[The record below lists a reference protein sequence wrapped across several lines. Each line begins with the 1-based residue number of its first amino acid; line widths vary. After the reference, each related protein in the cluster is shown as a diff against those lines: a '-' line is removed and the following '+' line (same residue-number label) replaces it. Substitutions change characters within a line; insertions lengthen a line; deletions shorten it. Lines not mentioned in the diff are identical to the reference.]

1 MGFLFRNS
9 VQDRVTFV
17 AVELTSKV
25 YYTSFADCFRIHLY
39 MYQVIVDVTV
49 NLR

>member
-17 AVELTSKV
+17 AVELTKSMVICPGAIANKQ
-25 YYTSFADCFRIHLY
+25 TSDRYLKLIYEFI
-39 MYQVIVDVTV
+39 
-49 NLR
+49 